1 MHPAKRRP
9 ARKSGKTDGKTK
21 AWIPLIPCAL
31 ALCAYLP
38 SLASGFIFDDQLQIV
53 KNPQV
58 QSWDYLPRLLTTNLW
73 SQPGIV
79 QNVSFYRP
87 LFSLWMLLVNTVGG
101 LSPWFWHLSSILL
114 HVAATYLVF
123 RLVKELLH
131 HEFAAGFAAL
141 LFAVHPVHVDA
152 VSWVSAS
159 NEILFTIFGLGSM
172 LLLLAGAKSGF
183 TNPSRV
189 AGSVLLFAA
198 ALFSK
203 ETAIGLLPVLAVIA
217 FASGDK
223 PWPERL
229 KGTLKLGPWYLLAT
243 IFYFGVRWLV
253 LQRMGVETGTHTW
266 RQVLYSAPS
275 IIVFYCKK
283 LIFPLHLSGFYVN
296 QLISTTTMGMWLTL
310 ALILAGVAL
319 LIWLAV
325 RYSPAVGIGGA
336 LLFFPLL
343 PLLAGVRVFQQG
355 DMTHDRYLY
364 LPSIGLCLLVGLI
377 VKRLWAE
384 RQFLQPALLTLGLL
398 WAGLFAWLTIAQQ
411 RYYKD
416 DEAFYQR
423 GIEVDPSNVLVIDD
437 LGITYL
443 NDGQSDKS
451 LEQFRNA
458 YRIAPD
464 DPNVKFHLAR
474 GLFET
479 HQYAAAEPLFE
490 ELSRS
495 PQPDSTRMKKILL
508 TLADVEISLAKLPE
522 ATQTLQRLNLLDS
535 VFPGLHRTL
544 GIVFQEQGQIPEAQA
559 EYAREYEASGD
570 LEAKRQ
576 AMALGNFMLSSGQ
589 VNQLSKAGGQTV
601 GRDRGPQ

>member
-1 MHPAKRRP
+1 MRKRRIEPAKRRP
-9 ARKSGKTDGKTK
+9 AHESGKTDRKT
-21 AWIPLIPCAL
+21 WIPLIPCAL

-58 QSWDYLPRLLTTNLW
+58 QSWEYLPRLLTTNLW

-87 LFSLWMLLVNTVGG
+87 LFSVWMLLVNTVGG

-123 RLVKELLH
+123 RLVKELLQD
-131 HEFAAGFAAL
+131 ELAAGFAAL

-172 LLLLAGAKSGF
+172 LLLIAGTKSGF

-189 AGSVLLFAA
+189 AGSVGLFAA

-223 PWPERL
+223 SWRERL
-229 KGTLKLGPWYLLAT
+229 KGMLKLESWYLLAAV
-243 IFYFGVRWLV
+243 FYFAVRWLV
-253 LQRMGVETGTHTW
+253 LQRVGVETGTHTW
-266 RQVLYSAPS
+266 QQVLCSAPS
-275 IIVFYCKK
+275 VIVFYWKK
-283 LIFPLHLSGFYVN
+283 LIFPFQLSGFYVN
-296 QLISTTTMGMWLTL
+296 RLISTTTPGMWLTF
-310 ALILAGVAL
+310 AVVLAGIAL

-325 RYSPAVGIGGA
+325 RYSPAVAIGGA

-343 PLLAGVRVFQQG
+343 PLLAGVRVYQQG

-384 RQFLQPALLTLGLL
+384 QQFFRPVMLIVGLL
-398 WAGLFAWLTIAQQ
+398 WAGVFAYLTVAQQ
-411 RYYKD
+411 SYYKD

-443 NDGQSDKS
+443 NDGQSEKA

-479 HQYAAAEPLFE
+479 HEYAAAEPLFE

-495 PQPDSTRMKKILL
+495 PQPDSTRQKKILL
-508 TLADVEISLAKLPE
+508 TLADVEISLGKLPE
-522 ATQTLQRLNLLDS
+522 AAQALQRLNLLDS

-544 GIVFQEQGQIPEAQA
+544 GIVFQQQGQIPEAQA
-559 EYAREYEASGD
+559 EYAKEYQTSGD
-570 LEAKRQ
+570 LEAQRQ
-576 AMALGNFMLSSGQ
+576 AMALADFMRSSG
-589 VNQLSKAGGQTV
+589 
-601 GRDRGPQ
+601 R